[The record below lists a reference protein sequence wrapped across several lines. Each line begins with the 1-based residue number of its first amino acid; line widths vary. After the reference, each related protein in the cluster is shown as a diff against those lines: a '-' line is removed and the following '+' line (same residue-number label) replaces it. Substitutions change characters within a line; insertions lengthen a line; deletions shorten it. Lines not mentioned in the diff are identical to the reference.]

1 MENDDKI
8 IFTFVGSQ
16 EAGTLEQNIQY
27 QKALI
32 NVEKELSSLNMN
44 RGGRE
49 TSGFVFENLHNSSKN
64 RSNMQN
70 LNGEVLNVID
80 DNGIADFKMVDSA
93 GNVSYQQAKMGYHG
107 SNKYKITSEKYDGQ
121 VLVVDKGNKEL
132 IDYGQKIGL
141 QVEESSISKETA
153 DSLTQVMR
161 KEATIRQEL
170 GLSNTAPITTK
181 MYMLSEQLKNAHV
194 RGMESAKGAAALAA
208 GISLGKN
215 MYEFIEGNIELRELL
230 INTAK
235 ETVIAAGS
243 GYVAGS
249 VGYLASGV
257 LANPVV
263 EGVAAQATS
272 VILSTE
278 IGATLVSI
286 GPIIAT
292 VSTAAGPLFV
302 LGMALGTGYTA
313 IKSIKRNADKYRK
326 RMSEINRVLDQ
337 TLISMKKAYDDLDET
352 IRSTYDFWNES
363 FDQGFNSMLKAIK
376 DNDFNEFSAGLDI
389 VLNIFDGNVL
399 FRTME
404 EFDEFFFDD
413 EAVLNM

>member
-27 QKALI
+27 QKALK

-181 MYMLSEQLKNAHV
+181 MYVLSEQLQNAHV
-194 RGMESAKGAAALAA
+194 RGIESAKGAAALAA

-235 ETVIAAGS
+235 DTVIAAGS
-243 GYVAGS
+243 GYVAGG

-263 EGVAAQATS
+263 EGVAAQATN

-278 IGATLVSI
+278 IGATLVSM

-302 LGMALGTGYTA
+302 LGMALGTGYAT
-313 IKSIKRNADKYRK
+313 IKSIKRNSYKYRK